1 MATRKT
7 PNLGIP
13 AELNSPLKVLDYV
26 IDSGHEWL
34 VDNNMTLD
42 DFVFQFLNF
51 VKSSTSSSKQKIN
64 LKNYNDR
71 QTSNEK

>member
-13 AELNSPLKVLDYV
+13 AELNSHLKLLDYV

-34 VDNNMTLD
+34 VDKNTTLD

-51 VKSSTSSSKQKIN
+51 VKASSSSSKQKN
-64 LKNYNDR
+64 
-71 QTSNEK
+71 